1 MAVTEHSPLP
11 TEHYQIM
18 AKIKPFKAVR
28 PAPDK
33 VALVTCRTYDDYSSA
48 ELAAWLDFNPYSFL
62 HVIHPAYANAQKVSL
77 EKRFKA
83 VANKYQDFK
92 HDQILIEEEHPVFYL
107 YEIQSKGQTF
117 TGIIAGTSVKDYQN
131 NVIKKH
137 EDTLQYRVELFKDYL
152 HQTNFNTEPVL
163 ITYPDSVEI
172 NTFIALRKKSK
183 PVYEYST
190 TNKEKHTLWKIDTQ
204 SEVDWLQ
211 EHFENIPN
219 LYIADGHHRSA
230 SAELL
235 FEQDKHLGN
244 ENLNYFMSF
253 LIAESNVK
261 IYEFNRLIRDLNGLS
276 KDTFIKKL
284 SEHFVIVTKDQ
295 EIWKPQNKFE
305 FGMYLD
311 GSFYALFYKH
321 NSHVISSEVEK
332 SILDNLDA
340 QILYDKVLFPLLGIE
355 DLRNDERIDYIPG
368 KQSISVIKDLIDEG
382 EFEVGFMLYPSD
394 INEIKALADNNL
406 IMPPKS
412 TYIEPKFR
420 SGLVVYEL

>member
-1 MAVTEHSPLP
+1 
-11 TEHYQIM
+11 M

-284 SEHFVIVTKDQ
+284 SEHFMIVDKDQ

-321 NSHVISSEVEK
+321 NNNVISSEDEK

>member
-1 MAVTEHSPLP
+1 
-11 TEHYQIM
+11 M

-28 PAPDK
+28 PVADK
-33 VALVTCRTYDDYSSA
+33 VALVSCRTYDDYSSA
-48 ELAAWLDFNPYSFL
+48 ELAAWLNFNPYSFL
-62 HVIHPAYANAQKVSL
+62 HIIHPAYANAQKVSL

-92 HDQILIEEEHPVFYL
+92 QELILVEEKQPVFYL
-107 YEIQSKGQTF
+107 YEIQSKEQTF
-117 TGIIAGTSVKDYQN
+117 TGIIAGTSIKDYQED
-131 NVIKKH
+131 VIKKH

-172 NTFIALRKKSK
+172 NTFIAFQKKNK
-183 PVYEYST
+183 PEYEYST
-190 TNKEKHTLWKIDTQ
+190 TNKEKHILWKIDTQ
-204 SEVDWLQ
+204 SETDWLT

-235 FEQDKHLGN
+235 YEQNKHLGN

-261 IYEFNRLIRDLNGLS
+261 IYEFNRLIRDLNGLN
-276 KDTFIKKL
+276 KENFIKKL
-284 SEHFVIVTKDQ
+284 SNNFIIKVKDQ

-321 NSHVISSEVEK
+321 ENHINNSV
-332 SILDNLDA
+332 LDNLDA
-340 QILYDKVLFPLLGIE
+340 QILYDKVLFPILGIE
-355 DLRNDERIDYIPG
+355 DLRNDDRIDYIPG

-382 EFEVGFMLYPSD
+382 AFEVGFMLYPSD
-394 INEIKALADNNL
+394 INEIKALADNHL

-420 SGLVVYEL
+420 SGLLVYEL

>member
-1 MAVTEHSPLP
+1 
-11 TEHYQIM
+11 M

-28 PAPDK
+28 PAADK
-33 VALVTCRTYDDYSSA
+33 VALVTCRTYDDYSST

-117 TGIIAGTSVKDYQN
+117 TGIIAGTSVKDYQD

-204 SEVDWLQ
+204 SEIDWLQ
-211 EHFENIPN
+211 EHFEGIPN

-235 FEQDKHLGN
+235 YEQDKHLGN

-276 KDTFIKKL
+276 KDDFIKKL
-284 SEHFVIVTKDQ
+284 SENFIIKAKDQ

-321 NSHVISSEVEK
+321 ENHNKS

-340 QILYDKVLFPLLGIE
+340 QILYNKVLFPILGIE

-394 INEIKALADNNL
+394 INEIKVLADNNL

>member
-1 MAVTEHSPLP
+1 MS
-11 TEHYQIM
+11 
-18 AKIKPFKAVR
+18 KIIPFKAVR
-28 PAPDK
+28 PTSDK
-33 VALVTCRTYDDYSSA
+33 VSLVTCRNYDDYSSA

-117 TGIIAGTSVKDYQN
+117 TGIIAGTSVKDYQD

-204 SEVDWLQ
+204 SEIDWLQ
-211 EHFENIPN
+211 EHFEKIPN

-235 FEQDKHLGN
+235 YEQDKHLGN

-261 IYEFNRLIRDLNGLS
+261 IYEFNRLIRDLNGLN
-276 KDTFIKKL
+276 KEEFIKKL
-284 SEHFVIVTKDQ
+284 SENFIIKAKDQ

-321 NSHVISSEVEK
+321 ENHIATTV
-332 SILDNLDA
+332 LDDLDA
-340 QILYDKVLFPLLGIE
+340 QILYDKVLFPILGIE

-382 EFEVGFMLYPSD
+382 EFELGFMLYPSD

>member
-1 MAVTEHSPLP
+1 
-11 TEHYQIM
+11 M

-117 TGIIAGTSVKDYQN
+117 TGIIAGTSVKDYQD

-190 TNKEKHTLWKIDTQ
+190 SNKEKHTLWKIDTQ

-235 FEQDKHLGN
+235 YEQDKHLGN

-276 KDTFIKKL
+276 KDDFIKKL
-284 SEHFVIVTKDQ
+284 SEHFVIVAKDQ

-305 FGMYLD
+305 FGMYFD
-311 GSFYALFYKH
+311 GSFYALFYKKENH
-321 NSHVISSEVEK
+321 QQA

-394 INEIKALADNNL
+394 INEIKALADNDL

>member
-1 MAVTEHSPLP
+1 
-11 TEHYQIM
+11 M
-18 AKIKPFKAVR
+18 AKIIPFKAVR
-28 PAPDK
+28 PVADK

-48 ELAAWLDFNPYSFL
+48 ELASWLDYNPYSFL
-62 HVIHPAYANAQKVSL
+62 HVIHPAYANAQKITL
-77 EKRFKA
+77 DKRFKG
-83 VANKYQDFK
+83 VAHKYQDFK
-92 HDQILIEEEHPVFYL
+92 QEKVLFSEEDPVFYL
-107 YEIQSKGQTF
+107 YEIQSKGQNF
-117 TGIIAGTSVKDYQN
+117 TGIIAGTSVEDYQN

-152 HQTNFNTEPVL
+152 HQTHFNTEPVL

-172 NTFIALRKKSK
+172 NTFISLRKNSEAI
-183 PVYEYST
+183 YEFST
-190 TNKEKHTLWKIDTQ
+190 TTKEKHTLWKIDTQ
-204 SEVDWLQ
+204 SEIDFLQ
-211 EHFENIPN
+211 EHFEKIPN

-235 FEQDKHLGN
+235 YQQDKHLGN
-244 ENLNYFMSF
+244 KNLNYFMSF

-261 IYEFNRLIRDLNGLS
+261 IYEFNRLIRDLNGLT
-276 KDTFIKKL
+276 KEEFLKKL
-284 SEHFVIVTKDQ
+284 SEHFVIKSKDQ
-295 EIWKPQNKFE
+295 ELWKPQNKYE

-311 GSFYALFYKH
+311 GSFYALFYQFNANIKRE
-321 NSHVISSEVEK
+321 N
-332 SILDNLDA
+332 SILENLDA
-340 QILYDKVLFPLLGIE
+340 QILYDKVLHPLLGIE

-368 KQSISVIKDLIDEG
+368 KQSILVIKELIDEG

-394 INEIKALADNNL
+394 IKEIKALADNNL

>member
-1 MAVTEHSPLP
+1 MD
-11 TEHYQIM
+11 
-18 AKIKPFKAVR
+18 KIKPFKAVR
-28 PAPDK
+28 PVADK

-117 TGIIAGTSVKDYQN
+117 TGIIAGTSVKDYQD

-204 SEVDWLQ
+204 SEIDWLQ
-211 EHFENIPN
+211 EHFEKIPN

-235 FEQDKHLGN
+235 YEQDKHLGN

-253 LIAESNVK
+253 LIAESNIK
-261 IYEFNRLIRDLNGLS
+261 IYEFNRLIRDLNGLN
-276 KDTFIKKL
+276 KEEFIKKL
-284 SEHFVIVTKDQ
+284 SENFIIKAKDQ

-321 NSHVISSEVEK
+321 ENHIATTV
-332 SILDNLDA
+332 LDDLDA
-340 QILYDKVLFPLLGIE
+340 QILYDKVLFPILGIE